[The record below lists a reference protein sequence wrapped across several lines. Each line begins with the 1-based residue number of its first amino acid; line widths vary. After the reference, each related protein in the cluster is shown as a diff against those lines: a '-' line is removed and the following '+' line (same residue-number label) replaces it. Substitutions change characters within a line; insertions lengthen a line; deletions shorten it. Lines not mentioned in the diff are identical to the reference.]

1 MAPPFTPLFIDGQQ
15 VLASDNTTFEVLN
28 ISTSTVVG
36 TSASASSADCT
47 AAVEAAGRAF
57 ASWEKTTPYA
67 RRDIFL
73 KAADLVSSD
82 RWRDLVVKTL
92 IEETNCSAGWANIG
106 YVGAAPLL
114 RTVGSFANNLTGKT
128 FMSSSVPGVQCKME
142 QRAMGVIFGIAPWNA
157 PFTLTIRAIAV
168 PVMCGNT
175 VVIKSSEYSPRAQ
188 ALAVQ
193 LLHEAG
199 LPNGVVNYISM
210 SRESSPALTAQI
222 IGHPLVRKINF
233 TGSDRVGR
241 IIAMEAAKHLKP
253 TVLELGGKAPAVVL
267 DGASIPDAAN
277 AIVAA
282 AMMHSGQIC
291 MSTERVIVQRGAAEP
306 LIAQIKSLCANL
318 TAGDLQAGPASAK
331 IGPLFTEASA
341 ENVVGM
347 ISEAQAAGAEVLLG
361 DLGRQGAVV
370 RPHLVKGVKPG
381 MRLWDRESFGPVI
394 GFAVVDTP
402 EEAVELANA
411 TDYSLSASLW
421 TSDMYMA
428 QRIAPL
434 IRAGYTNINGPTFHS
449 ENLVSAVGLGGS
461 SGYGHF
467 GIDDFTDKR
476 VITTHPLGR
485 QYPGFLH

>member
-1 MAPPFTPLFIDGQQ
+1 MAPFTPLFIDGQL
-15 VLASDNTTFEVLN
+15 VPASDNGTFDVYN
-28 ISTSTVVG
+28 TSTSTVVG
-36 TSASASSADCT
+36 ISASASSADCT

-57 ASWEKTTPYA
+57 KTWEKTTPYA

-73 KAADLVSSD
+73 KAADLVSSA
-82 RWRDLVVKTL
+82 RWRDLIVQAAM
-92 IEETNCSAGWANIG
+92 EETNCSLGWAAG
-106 YVGAAPLL
+106 QHMGAAPLI
-114 RTVGSFANNLTGKT
+114 RTIASFANDLTGKT
-128 FMSSSVPGVQCKME
+128 FMSSSVPGLQCVME

-157 PFTLTIRAIAV
+157 PFGLTLRALAV
-168 PVMCGNT
+168 PIMCGNT
-175 VVIKSSEYSPRAQ
+175 VVIKLSEYSPRTQ

-222 IGHPLVRKINF
+222 IAHPLVRKINF

-241 IIAMEAAKHLKP
+241 IIATEAAKHLKP

-267 DGASIPDAAN
+267 DDASIPDAAN
-277 AIVAA
+277 AIVFG
-282 AMMHSGQIC
+282 AMLHSGQIC
-291 MSTERVIVQRGAAEP
+291 MSTERVIVQRKAAEP
-306 LIAQIKSLCANL
+306 LIAQIKSLTASL
-318 TAGDLQAGPASAK
+318 TAADMQGESSKNAK
-331 IGPLFTEASA
+331 LGPLFTEGSA
-341 ENVVGM
+341 ENVIAM
-347 ISEAQAAGAEVLLG
+347 LTEAQAAGAELLLG

-370 RPHLVKGVKPG
+370 QPHLVKDVKPG

-394 GFAVVDTP
+394 AFAVVDTP

-411 TDYSLSASLW
+411 SEYSLSASLW
-421 TSDMYMA
+421 TCDMYLA

-434 IRAGYTNINGPTFHS
+434 IRAGYTNINGPTFHT

-476 VITTHPLGR
+476 VVATHPLGR
-485 QYPGFLH
+485 QFPFLQ